1 MIPRYGNASKYT
13 FLILYWYV
21 DRGLW
26 LSGFWRIALCSD
38 LCIMF
43 VLTTLIKSDKT
54 RLCCATWSYGLLIK
68 CSNIYQISWPAEPAG
83 CQIYHIYIYVYPI
96 LRRGTVSLGSKFE
109 TFGRARKD
117 LPRDGK
123 GTWKG
128 TAPHLVHFTLER
140 TPNVH
145 FSPQINL
152 MKYLQAVTSFQVFIQ

>member
-1 MIPRYGNASKYT
+1 MP
-13 FLILYWYV
+13 
-21 DRGLW
+21 D
-26 LSGFWRIALCSD
+26 
-38 LCIMF
+38 
-43 VLTTLIKSDKT
+43 
-54 RLCCATWSYGLLIK
+54 
-68 CSNIYQISWPAEPAG
+68 IS
-83 CQIYHIYIYVYPI
+83 YIYVYPI

-128 TAPHLVHFTLER
+128 TAP
-140 TPNVH
+140 PVH